1 MMASHDFAS
10 TYVGTPFYMSPEICA
25 AERYTLKSD
34 IWSLGCI
41 IYELCAREPPFNA
54 KSHFQL
60 VQKIKE
66 GKVAPLPTVYSPE
79 LNNVIRDCL
88 RVNPERRP
96 DTAQLI
102 NIPMVKLMRKE
113 KEVVDSAR
121 ELKKKH
127 ALIDQKQQ
135 ELDQRLQ
142 LSNSEKFN
150 MRQEIDANVRREWEV
165 KAKLEISRLVQLEIA
180 QLRNKFDE
188 EVNVKVQA
196 EIQKRSTTPELK
208 VARLPPTA
216 PLPEAR
222 STSSD
227 SDKSI
232 GHPSSSVGSNGE
244 SEFGS
249 STDVTDISIESPETI
264 QPKKRSTRTPL
275 ARAQTM
281 GAAGFMGT
289 PMDVEMGEP
298 SPIAIASLSLS
309 PRRAEATRAPTATR
323 NIFAAAAGQEPRMQ
337 PILMNSDS
345 EEDDVP
351 TLPSPS
357 RIKSAKNPFKAAN
370 RPPLISQK
378 TAPVNK
384 QIHSTI
390 FNAGRVP
397 TGGLPT
403 LSSAPDLRPST
414 SNTSL
419 KERSPSPNRR
429 LSKLPSLTNL
439 ASHDNP
445 PSSPTRK
452 SSLKKTGSGA
462 EDLSKLAVKNNMIKA
477 SSGGPHAPKGRT
489 LVELAQAR
497 AGGRPIGDGNRS
509 PEPKGRAFAQRMAD
523 KVASRDQEPAV
534 WDPERDEMPSP
545 FLSRTKMLK
554 KF

>member
-66 GKVAPLPTVYSPE
+66 GKVAPLPSVYSSE

-96 DTAQLI
+96 DTAHLI

-121 ELKKKH
+121 DLRRKH
-127 ALIDQKQQ
+127 ALADRTQQ
-135 ELDQRLQ
+135 ELDQRKQ
-142 LSNSEKFN
+142 MADCERSN

-165 KAKLEISRLVQLEIA
+165 KAKLEISRLVQLEIE

-188 EVNVKVQA
+188 EVSVKVRA
-196 EIQKRSTTPELK
+196 EMQRRSTTPDLK
-208 VARLPPTA
+208 AARPPPIA
-216 PLPEAR
+216 PLPEIA

-227 SDKSI
+227 SEPSI
-232 GHPSSSVGSNGE
+232 ENPSSSIGSNGE

-249 STDVTDISIESPETI
+249 STDLTDISIDSPETI

-275 ARAQTM
+275 ARAQTI
-281 GAAGFMGT
+281 GGFIGT
-289 PMDVEMGEP
+289 PMDIEMGEP

-309 PRRAEATRAPTATR
+309 PRRSEATKAPSASR
-323 NIFAAAAGQEPRMQ
+323 NIFAAAAGQEHRMQ

-345 EEDDVP
+345 EDDDDVP
-351 TLPSPS
+351 ILPSPT
-357 RIKSAKNPFKAAN
+357 RLKSAKNPFKAFN
-370 RPPLISQK
+370 RPALISQK

-384 QIHSTI
+384 QNHSNI
-390 FNAGRVP
+390 FNAGKGH

-403 LSSAPDLRPST
+403 LASAPDLRPSA
-414 SNTSL
+414 SNSSL
-419 KERSPSPNRR
+419 KDRSPSPNRR
-429 LSKLPSLTNL
+429 ISKIPSSTNL
-439 ASHDNP
+439 LSHDNP
-445 PSSPTRK
+445 PTSPTRK
-452 SSLKKTGSGA
+452 SSLSKKTGSGG
-462 EDLSKLAVKNNMIKA
+462 EDLNKLAVKNNMIKA
-477 SSGGPHAPKGRT
+477 GSGGPHAPKGRT

-534 WDPERDEMPSP
+534 WDPEREEMPSP
-545 FLSRTKMLK
+545 FLSRTKILK